1 MLRLFLSYASQ
12 DVERVRKLS
21 ADLRRPGIEAWM
33 DDELKLAGRWNDE
46 IEDRIAA
53 SDFFLLVLSQ
63 ATQTGDAKRFF
74 RRE

>member
-33 DDELKLAGRWNDE
+33 DDELKLAGR
-46 IEDRIAA
+46 
-53 SDFFLLVLSQ
+53 
-63 ATQTGDAKRFF
+63 
-74 RRE
+74 